1 MAAHARLTIDMSPE
15 EHKYLKMM
23 SNLLGVSMREF
34 VLNAVSKRIEELEDE
49 KLAEKAYKTLRRI
62 KTGETKTIPWKK
74 RGKST

>member
-49 KLAEKAYKTLRRI
+49 KLAEKAYETLRRI
-62 KTGETKTIPWKK
+62 EAGEEKTIPWKSHKK
-74 RGKST
+74 RV